1 MKYEQPFARDTSKKD
16 GSKHQGQSNDD
27 HIPDLQRRKSEVVK
41 NMLENV
47 TPLIEISDGIN
58 TRQSRR
64 RGRNY
69 NQTELDS
76 GNFGQTGSNHADL
89 LGVDQLHGVNI
100 VIIVLNRTK

>member
-1 MKYEQPFARDTSKKD
+1 M
-16 GSKHQGQSNDD
+16 
-27 HIPDLQRRKSEVVK
+27 K

-89 LGVDQLHGVNI
+89 LGVDQL
-100 VIIVLNRTK
+100 

>member
-1 MKYEQPFARDTSKKD
+1 
-16 GSKHQGQSNDD
+16 
-27 HIPDLQRRKSEVVK
+27 
-41 NMLENV
+41 MLENV

-100 VIIVLNRTK
+100 VIIVLTVASLEHRYPWQARVSQKWPTLCFTCSSWKNIDLLLIFWPFIFQ